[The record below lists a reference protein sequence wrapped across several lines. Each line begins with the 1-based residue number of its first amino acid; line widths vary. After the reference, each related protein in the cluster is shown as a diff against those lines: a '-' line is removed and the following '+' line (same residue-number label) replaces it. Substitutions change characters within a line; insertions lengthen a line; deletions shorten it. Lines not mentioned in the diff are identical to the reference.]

1 MARLELKHAGAFGAI
16 GRFEDIHL
24 VTFRARIDAESVDLA
39 VRDFEALAQRHPDK
53 RLGTILVIEP
63 NIPLPDPDIRHV
75 TSRQLTR
82 IQTLSPYRAA
92 VILGDGFWLS
102 AARSVLTAIQL
113 ATLRTAPIHTSESV
127 DAAAKWVCERTSRP
141 LTHIPAILG
150 AVDELRQAGR
160 EDRASVAQVR

>member
-1 MARLELKHAGAFGAI
+1 MARLDLKHAGTFGAI

-24 VTFRARIDAESVDLA
+24 VTFRDRIDAESVDLA
-39 VRDFEALAQRHPDK
+39 VRDFEALAQRYPDR

-127 DAAAKWVCERTSRP
+127 DAAAKWVCERTSRA
-141 LTHIPAILG
+141 LTDIPAILG
-150 AVDELRQAGR
+150 AGDELRQAGR
-160 EDRASVAQVR
+160 EDRASVG